1 MTANRPEGH
10 VPSVPA
16 WSAVDLP
23 ERTAFSMIS
32 VWSAVDVAA
41 VEELKTDLTSGDD
54 TPDHLERARLV
65 NTDDQVAVFLGYW
78 TDPESHS
85 RWCRRARALSRR
97 GVMAETA
104 VIPAERWETLHSTEE
119 TTPGVRNLLAAELTD
134 VHEYWGAA
142 RDRIPASAQ
151 DDLAAAPAEPLPANL
166 CLIRSGQV
174 WERCGDRERSLYF
187 SDVEPNLSAGIDFLA
202 EHPETGCIS
211 SRFLREQTIDGAD
224 LESTSFVG
232 WFRDLKSLEDWSR
245 SHPTHLA
252 IFDSFL
258 SMVADLGFEI
268 ELRLWHEV
276 AVIPAGG
283 VRLAG
288 TVPSPLADAPSAVPS
303 QAAYRQ
309 SQGGP

>member
-1 MTANRPEGH
+1 MTVNRPEGH
-10 VPSVPA
+10 VPNVPA

-23 ERTAFSMIS
+23 VRTAFSIIL
-32 VWSAVDVAA
+32 VWGQVDSAV
-41 VEELKTDLTSGDD
+41 VEELKTELTSGADN
-54 TPDHLERARLV
+54 PDHLERARLV
-65 NTDDQVAVFLGYW
+65 NTNDGVTVFLGYW
-78 TDPESHS
+78 TDPESQT
-85 RWCRRARALSRR
+85 RWCRHSQALRR
-97 GVMAETA
+97 PGVMLETA
-104 VIPAERWETLHSTEE
+104 IIPSDRWETLHSTPEK
-119 TTPGVRNLLAAELTD
+119 TPGVRNLLAADITD

-151 DDLAAAPAEPLPANL
+151 EDLASETAEPLPGNL

-174 WERCGDRERSLYF
+174 WAHCGEAERRLYF
-187 SDVEPNLSAGIDFLA
+187 TDVEPNLAAGIAFLA

-211 SRFLREQTIDGAD
+211 SRFLREQTIDGED

-232 WFRDLKSLEDWSR
+232 WFRDLKALEDWSK

-276 AVIPAGG
+276 AAIPAGG
-283 VRLAG
+283 VHVAG
-288 TVPSPLADAPSAVPS
+288 TVASPLAGAS
-303 QAAYRQ
+303 
-309 SQGGP
+309 